1 MKVVESRVANL
12 LLYGSELIGSMRLV
26 FMDGYL
32 PIYFYRAV
40 VDVIL
45 TAQRR
50 CRYYSG
56 VFGVVGVVSTP
67 KVPDVDVLVA
77 IFGVRLA
84 TVAPVGAFCK

>member
-1 MKVVESRVANL
+1 VPDYPGNTTQQTAWSNLRARYSTFTGTCLDETNCQPRMKVVESRVANL

-50 CRYYSG
+50 
-56 VFGVVGVVSTP
+56 
-67 KVPDVDVLVA
+67 
-77 IFGVRLA
+77 
-84 TVAPVGAFCK
+84 